1 MKCVDVELDSF
12 FLTIPNRVSTQM
24 SLRQEYAF
32 ILMKYA
38 DSIPEQTYMDI
49 LNEFG
54 QVSAHRDPI
63 GAADL
68 QKQLDVSKQE
78 LEESETAN
86 ELLIEQLEDAEEY
99 INTSNRLILAIMKS
113 APLYEDDDNVVF
125 EKHREPEEPNWTRR
139 HRAAAHARS
148 ISMESNSIYSQWL
161 RSVSGGGESDSSSED
176 TEEDVL
182 VATVEPVVSVA
193 HRGSRN
199 PRRVVRRLVFT
210 TDSDSEGELEL
221 SEEDHR
227 ALTEETREVVQKHY
241 LGEVVEKFDCRI
253 DNEAGKCLLHEWEGW
268 YTPVVEKTKWEKRV
282 SRFLRRA
289 YQRYVSGLLSMASPP
304 RREMALVVG
313 ERH

>member
-1 MKCVDVELDSF
+1 
-12 FLTIPNRVSTQM
+12 M
-24 SLRQEYAF
+24 SLRQELAV
-32 ILMKYA
+32 ILM
-38 DSIPEQTYMDI
+38 DHSDEMPEQTYMDI
-49 LNEFG
+49 LNKLG
-54 QVSAHRDPI
+54 AIPDHRDPI

-68 QKQLDVSKQE
+68 QKQLNVSKRE

-125 EKHREPEEPNWTRR
+125 EKYRELEGPNWTRR
-139 HRAAAHARS
+139 HRAAARARS

-161 RSVSGGGESDSSSED
+161 RSVSQGHVMADSSSE
-176 TEEDVL
+176 EEDDGDVV
-182 VATVEPVVSVA
+182 VAPAEPVVSVVSVA
-193 HRGSRN
+193 HRGSRGA
-199 PRRVVRRLVFT
+199 RRVVRRLVFT
-210 TDSDSEGELEL
+210 TDSESEGELEL

-227 ALTEETREVVQKHY
+227 ALTEQTREVVLKHY
-241 LGEVVEKFDCRI
+241 LEEVVEQFGCRI

-282 SRFLRRA
+282 TRFLRHA
-289 YQRYVSGLLSMASPP
+289 YQRYVSGLLSMASQPK
-304 RREMALVVG
+304 REMALVVG